1 VALTSGYGA
10 KTLGIEKLT
19 DKEEKQAKIVE
30 MFDSI
35 ADTYDLANRVLS
47 MGIDIQWRKKGC
59 NKAFE
64 ILNKK
69 TLDQITDVA
78 TGTGDLLIYWREE
91 AEKSGIEIGRFVGV
105 DPSVGMLEVAR
116 KKVDFA
122 QFIEGKAQALPIADE
137 SSDIISISYGIR
149 NVVDRVE
156 ALQEFHRALKPGGI
170 IVILEFTKQERRGPI
185 DKIVDFGMKQ
195 VLPRIGGLISKN
207 YEAYKYL
214 PDSIE
219 EFLTTE
225 MLSQELEEAG
235 FEMKYAKSFSMGI
248 STLLVAQKK

>member
-1 VALTSGYGA
+1 M
-10 KTLGIEKLT
+10 GIEKLT
-19 DKEEKQAKIVE
+19 DKEKKQQKIVE
-30 MFDSI
+30 MFDDI

-59 NKAFE
+59 DKAFE

-69 TLDQITDVA
+69 TLEQVTDVA
-78 TGTGDLLIYWREE
+78 TGTGDLLIYWREQ
-91 AEKSGIEIGRFVGV
+91 AQKNGVAIDKYVGV

-122 QFIEGKAQALPIADE
+122 EFIEGKAQVLPIADE

-149 NVVDRVE
+149 NVVDRPE
-156 ALQEFHRALKPGGI
+156 ALREFHRALKPGGI
-170 IVILEFTKQERRGPI
+170 VMILEFTKQERKGVL
-185 DKIVDFGMKQ
+185 DKVVDFGMKQ
-195 VLPRIGGLISKN
+195 VLPRVGGLISKN

-225 MLSQELEEAG
+225 MLSRELEEAG